1 MTKLAEKAIKI
12 IDSIL
17 ILLAVDGLSIVFLIL
32 LFLISLILIHIV
44 VKSLILL
51 LLSLTYTYLLVKI
64 NKLK

>member
-1 MTKLAEKAIKI
+1 MTKLAKKAIKF

-32 LFLISLILIHIV
+32 LFLISLIRIHIV
-44 VKSLILL
+44 VKSLIIFIIV
-51 LLSLTYTYLLVKI
+51 LTYIYSLVKI